1 MTSYSAIIFNQ
12 LVTSETTKQNYF
24 KGNYDQISCFKRYP
38 KGGLVLGYWFLTV
51 KKVYFEGGT
60 IYICR
65 YTYTFIEGGG
75 SDIWNVM
82 VNTYQ
87 TKHQKRLKN
96 KTKN

>member
-51 KKVYFEGGT
+51 QKFILKVGLFIFAN
-60 IYICR
+60 IYIYR
-65 YTYTFIEGGG
+65 GG
-75 SDIWNVM
+75 
-82 VNTYQ
+82 
-87 TKHQKRLKN
+87 RE
-96 KTKN
+96 